1 MNDEM
6 CPISQ
11 FLPQTIEI
19 YKKKLPR
26 TIHFFLAIAYMPYES
41 REGLQK
47 QPNGPKRIPLGPFG
61 PTP

>member
-41 REGLQK
+41 REGL
-47 QPNGPKRIPLGPFG
+47 
-61 PTP
+61 